1 MRNEMPDIM
10 KFWLDRGVDGFRI
23 DATPHLMEIGK
34 DAAGNYPNEPV
45 NGTCD
50 NPNDHCYL
58 DHIYTVN
65 QDDSFK
71 LLYEWR
77 DFLSK
82 YKSDNGGDTR

>member
-10 KFWLDRGVDGFRI
+10 KFWLDKGVDGFRI
-23 DATPHLMEIGK
+23 DATPHLMEIGR
-34 DAAGNYPNEPV
+34 DPDGNYPDEPV
-45 NGTCD
+45 NGTCS

-65 QDDSFK
+65 QDDTFT

-77 DFLSK
+77 DFLRK
-82 YKSDNGGDTR
+82 YTSEKGGDTR